1 MNAFRYLYISL
12 LLAALLP
19 AAAFAQVSPAPA
31 APQSGPILLRNATLH
46 LGNGQVIERGDLL
59 FDKGVITAVGTVQA
73 PPQARTVDLSG
84 KHVYPG
90 LVLIGSQ
97 LGLIEV
103 SSVRATRDAQETGD
117 VNPNARALVAYNTD
131 SRIIP
136 TVRSNGILIAQST
149 PAGGLFSG
157 TSSVMQLDAWNYEDA
172 AIRPDDAL
180 HVNWPSL
187 SYRETPFGPPV
198 ETQKTRAREQT
209 EEVYQ
214 TMRDAVAYRQAKE
227 AGLPVA
233 HNLFLESLVP
243 VLKRERKVYV
253 HASTEK
259 QIVAAVEW
267 IRTFGLDGVIF
278 GAQEAYLQTALL
290 KEAKIPVVID
300 QTHALPLREEDPVD
314 LPYQLPYLLHEAGVE
329 FALSLGDRNWNSR
342 NLPFQAGTAAAFGLP
357 KEAALQAVTLTPAR
371 LLGIGGRY
379 GSLEAGKSATLIVS
393 EGDLLDMRSSRV
405 LHAFIDG
412 RELSLDDL
420 HKQLYERYKLKYSR

>member
-1 MNAFRYLYISL
+1 MKSFRYLYISL

-19 AAAFAQVSPAPA
+19 AAAPAQVSPAPA
-31 APQSGPILLRNATLH
+31 PPQSGPILLRNATLH
-46 LGNGQVIERGDLL
+46 LGNGQVIGRGDLL
-59 FDKGVITAVGTVQA
+59 FEKGVITAVGTVQA
-73 PPQARTVDLSG
+73 PPQARIVDLSG

-103 SSVRATRDAQETGD
+103 SSVRATRDAQETGE

-136 TVRSNGILIAQST
+136 TVRSNGVLIAQAAPS
-149 PAGGLFSG
+149 GGLFSG

-198 ETQKTRAREQT
+198 ETQKTRAREQA

-214 TMRDAVAYRQAKE
+214 TMRDAAAYRQAKE

-233 HNLFLESLVP
+233 HNLFLESLIP

-314 LPYQLPYLLHEAGVE
+314 LPYRLPYLLHEAGVE

-357 KEAALQAVTLTPAR
+357 QEAALQAVTLTPAR
-371 LLGIGGRY
+371 LLGIGERY
-379 GSLEAGKSATLIVS
+379 GSLEAGKSATLVVS
-393 EGDLLDMRSSRV
+393 EGDLLDMRTSGV

-412 RELSLDDL
+412 RELSLDNL